1 MLDIEYQILLTIQKT
16 PNCQWLDVLNAFK
29 DKNKYNSVD
38 AILGCLVESG
48 LVVADKIHPKSG
60 IVKVSKPSI
69 LEIQRETERRDKVAN
84 EKREKQKER
93 IHDAIIALASA
104 AFGAFFSE
112 VLPLLIEA
120 VSLLILP

>member
-29 DKNKYNSVD
+29 DKDKYNSVD

-48 LVVADKIHPKSG
+48 LVVADKIHPKSN
-60 IVKVSKPSI
+60 IVRLSKKGI
-69 LEIQRETERRDKVAN
+69 LELQRGTEQRDKVAN
-84 EKREKQKER
+84 EKREKRKER
-93 IHDAIIALASA
+93 IQSAVLAVVSA

-112 VLPLLIEA
+112 VLPLLVEA